1 MPKVKKAASFGH
13 GQFKN
18 GGGGKRPYG
27 LGYSPAEANKAVSA
41 VYRED
46 MDIETIIKMLL
57 KDWQDLK

>member
-27 LGYSPAEANKAVSA
+27 LDILRLKQISGIGGLQGGYGHRN
-41 VYRED
+41 D
-46 MDIETIIKMLL
+46 N
-57 KDWQDLK
+57 